1 MTERID
7 EAESAGK
14 KAQLLPA
21 SAPVRPLGSSPEN
34 LMGACY
40 QTSPEGSARPNCL
53 RELRESKLDW
63 PESWWPDGEGG

>member
-40 QTSPEGSARPNCL
+40 QTSPEGSARPNCWPQRIEREQARL
-53 RELRESKLDW
+53 ARELVA
-63 PESWWPDGEGG
+63 